1 MRYYY
6 DESTLDD
13 ALAYA
18 FVHSRLGLK
27 MRTVGSLPA
36 GAQDGKR
43 YLDDESTEK
52 LNGLNREQRYTMK
65 AWRIW
70 PKEEE

>member
-6 DESTLDD
+6 DDEI
-13 ALAYA
+13 AYLFVRDRLLLKSPDSEKTA
-18 FVHSRLGLK
+18 FWNFH
-27 MRTVGSLPA
+27 
-36 GAQDGKR
+36 GKR